1 MVRAPDRRDLE
12 IRTLRDQAWSHAEQ
26 GRPARAASCLERLE
40 QLDPDNAEWS
50 RRLADCHRRGGAEG
64 AEVAALGRAAGK
76 YARAGFELKAIA
88 MCKLV
93 LARRPDDREMLQEL
107 ARLHGKPAA
116 PVAANDRAPPPP
128 PPRRRATP
136 AAKQPAE
143 PSPAAR
149 PAGASPAPV
158 SVPSPDA
165 ALDEARLGEV
175 VTARATAGADSLGLM
190 YELDIEEAISGTE
203 PGLAMPL
210 GQRLRRAP
218 LFSDVDVATL
228 ERLIDQVQLASVPA
242 GQRVFCQG
250 DRADSLYVVAE
261 GSLVATT
268 GPGDVELAR
277 YGEGAA
283 FGEMG
288 LISNQARAA
297 TIRALE
303 DSQLLRLTRRAV
315 NELIASSPGFAHA
328 LLRMLR
334 QRFVDNL
341 LTTSELFVALDAEQ
355 RQAFVSHFKFLD
367 VAAGTTLV
375 AEGLRS
381 PGLFILLGG
390 RCLVIARKAG
400 QERCLAELSGG
411 DVFGEMSLLGGG
423 AALASVTATSRSFLL
438 RADARSFLE
447 ISMTHPTVLEHVS
460 QLREKRAALNVEQ
473 LSELDHARLRLS

>member
-1 MVRAPDRRDLE
+1 MVRAAGKRNLE
-12 IRTLRDQAWSHAEQ
+12 IQTLRDQAWGHAEQ

-50 RRLADCHRRGGAEG
+50 RRLADCHRRNGAPA

-107 ARLHGKPAA
+107 ARLHGKPVVPDA
-116 PVAANDRAPPPP
+116 VDNRARPPP
-128 PPRRRATP
+128 PPRRRAPP
-136 AAKQPAE
+136 AAE
-143 PSPAAR
+143 PSAEPPSAAQPARAT
-149 PAGASPAPV
+149 PAPV
-158 SVPSPDA
+158 SVPSSDA

-175 VTARATAGADSLGLM
+175 VTARATAGADAVGLV
-190 YELDIEEAISGTE
+190 YELDIEEAISSTE
-203 PGLAMPL
+203 PSVVMPL

-218 LFSDVDVATL
+218 LFSDVDAATL
-228 ERLIDQVQLASVPA
+228 ERLIDQVQLVNVPA
-242 GQRVFCQG
+242 GQGVFRQG

-268 GPGDVELAR
+268 GPGDAELAR
-277 YGEGAA
+277 YGEGTA

-288 LISNQARAA
+288 LVSNQPRAA

-315 NELIASSPGFAHA
+315 NELMASSPTFAGA

-334 QRFVDNL
+334 QRFVDNFL
-341 LTTSELFVALDAEQ
+341 ATSELFVALDAEQ

-367 VAAGTTLV
+367 VQAGTTLV
-375 AEGLRS
+375 AQGLRS
-381 PGLFILLGG
+381 PGLFIVLGG
-390 RCLVIARKAG
+390 RCLVIARKWGRSAAWPSYRAG
-400 QERCLAELSGG
+400 TC
-411 DVFGEMSLLGGG
+411 
-423 AALASVTATSRSFLL
+423 SVR
-438 RADARSFLE
+438 
-447 ISMTHPTVLEHVS
+447 
-460 QLREKRAALNVEQ
+460 
-473 LSELDHARLRLS
+473 

>member
-1 MVRAPDRRDLE
+1 MVRAAGKRDLE
-12 IRTLRDQAWSHAEQ
+12 IQTLRDQAWGHTEQ
-26 GRPARAASCLERLE
+26 GRPARAVSCLERLE

-50 RRLADCHRRGGAEG
+50 RRLADCHRRNGAPA

-107 ARLHGKPAA
+107 ARLHGKTSAA
-116 PVAANDRAPPPP
+116 PPA
-128 PPRRRATP
+128 RAT
-136 AAKQPAE
+136 
-143 PSPAAR
+143 
-149 PAGASPAPV
+149 PAPV
-158 SVPSPDA
+158 SVPSSDA

-175 VTARATAGADSLGLM
+175 VTARATAGADAVGLV
-190 YELDIEEAISGTE
+190 YELDIEETSSSTE
-203 PGLAMPL
+203 PSVVMPL

-218 LFSDVDVATL
+218 LFSDVDAATL
-228 ERLIDQVQLASVPA
+228 ERLIDQVQLVSVPA
-242 GQRVFCQG
+242 GQGVFRQG

-268 GPGDVELAR
+268 GPGDAELAR

-288 LISNQARAA
+288 LVSNQPRAA

-315 NELIASSPGFAHA
+315 NELMASSPTFAGA

-334 QRFVDNL
+334 QRFVDNFL
-341 LTTSELFVALDAEQ
+341 ATSELFVALDAEQ

-367 VAAGTTLV
+367 VQAGTTLV
-375 AEGLRS
+375 AQGLRS
-381 PGLFILLGG
+381 PGLFIVLGG

-423 AALASVTATSRSFLL
+423 EALASVTATNRSFLL

-460 QLREKRAALNVEQ
+460 DLREKRATLNVER
-473 LSELDHARLRLS
+473 LTELDHARLRLS